1 MTRRLV
7 VSAVALVVVIF
18 AAVGIPFLHTV
29 DRYERERLRLDLVRD
44 AVVIGATVQ
53 DRLAEAHQPDPVT
66 NAVARKYADTT
77 GARVVI
83 IDRNGTVRADSSAS
97 DEGDTDAGP
106 RSMASRPEYREALA
120 GSFAAVT
127 RNSVTLGY
135 KSLYVAVP
143 VSSVGKL
150 LGAVRV
156 SFPTTVIDRR
166 IAVQRT
172 RLLFLG
178 VLMATIVAFLGA
190 WLARWVAQPIA
201 ALRQT
206 TRTFGMGNLQA
217 RAQTTQGPE
226 DIRQLGGEFNT
237 MAERLHD
244 LVLTQHAFV
253 ADASHELR
261 SPLTAIRL
269 QLEAM
274 EYGDDVTRDER
285 RVRAIEE
292 VNRLARN
299 VDGLLVLAR
308 QDTADAVTTEVDLSL
323 VASQRAEFWQ
333 PLMHERGIGLETN
346 CAPSLLAHVSP
357 DRVGTV
363 LDNLISNALDA
374 APVGSVLT
382 VSAQQSEGNVTIHVI
397 DRGRGME
404 PEQRVAAFDRFWR
417 ESSNRTALGGS
428 GLGLAIARKLVAAD
442 RGTIRLDGATP
453 HGIDAVIT
461 YPRTSTKAAR

>member
-1 MTRRLV
+1 MTKRLV
-7 VSAVALVVVIF
+7 ASAVALVIVIF
-18 AAVGIPFLHTV
+18 AAIGFPFLRTV

-44 AVVIGATVQ
+44 AVVIGATVEG
-53 DRLAEAHQPDPVT
+53 RLAEVHQPDPIT
-66 NAVARKYADTT
+66 SAVARKYADIT

-83 IDRNGTVRADSSAS
+83 IDSSGTVRADSSTIDDGEPGTA
-97 DEGDTDAGP
+97 T
-106 RSMASRPEYREALA
+106 RSMASRPEFQEALA
-120 GSFAAVT
+120 GNFAAVT

-150 LGAVRV
+150 LGAIRV
-156 SFPTTVIDRR
+156 SFPTTVVERR

-172 RLLFLG
+172 RLFAFGILIAAL
-178 VLMATIVAFLGA
+178 VAFLGA
-190 WLARWVAQPIA
+190 WLARWVVQPIA
-201 ALRQT
+201 ALRET
-206 TRTFGMGNLQA
+206 TRTFGMGDLQT
-217 RAQTTQGPE
+217 RAQTTKGPE
-226 DIRQLGGEFNT
+226 DIRQLANEFNT

-244 LVLTQHAFV
+244 LVLTQNAFV

-274 EYGDDVTRDER
+274 EYGDEATRDER
-285 RVRAIEE
+285 RNRAIEE

-299 VDGLLVLAR
+299 VDGLLMLAR
-308 QDTADAVTTEVDLSL
+308 QDVDTPAKETDLSI
-323 VASQRAEFWQ
+323 VTHQRAEFWQ
-333 PLMHERGIGLETN
+333 PLIRERGLLLETH
-346 CAPSLLAHVSP
+346 CSPLLHARVSS
-357 DRVGTV
+357 DRIGTV

-374 APVGSVLT
+374 APAGSVLT
-382 VSAQQSEGNVTIHVI
+382 VSADQSETHVTIHVM

-404 PEQRVAAFDRFWR
+404 PEQRVVAFDRFWR
-417 ESSNRTALGGS
+417 ESTGRTALGGS

-442 RGTIRLDGATP
+442 RGTIRLDAMTP

-461 YPRTSTKAAR
+461 YPRSSTNAGER